1 MTRQTVSVYKSCFG
15 LGSPPETRSVL
26 VCSQKLK
33 DVESIVKIVELNGDD
48 LVKDYS
54 DEIERMLGSK
64 MKSVK
69 VRTRRR
75 LQSKPVCT
83 GWMDQCT
90 DQQKPS
96 FEASPFCH
104 HCSNHSDNFL
114 SHQTNQEP
122 VWPLHEAS
130 VCICWGEA
138 SSASHQLLLLLLL
151 LRAALVVLVSTA
163 TTSGAQSGIWDL
175 FKIVVVFLSIREEMH
190 FLVSNTEGA
199 CPELWNQNC
208 VETELQGLTAV
219 VALSSGSYVTWW
231 RCIRHNFIVQSWNC
245 F

>member
-96 FEASPFCH
+96 LETSPFCH

-138 SSASHQLLLLLLL
+138 SSASHQLLLLLL
-151 LRAALVVLVSTA
+151 RAAEVVLVSTA

-175 FKIVVVFLSIREEMH
+175 FKIVVVFYLSVKKCISLCQTLRARVQNYGPKTVWKRSCRVW
-190 FLVSNTEGA
+190 L
-199 CPELWNQNC
+199 LWS
-208 VETELQGLTAV
+208 LTALV
-219 VALSSGSYVTWW
+219 LM
-231 RCIRHNFIVQSWNC
+231 
-245 F
+245 

>member
-1 MTRQTVSVYKSCFG
+1 MLRIIFCDPLLSLIMTRQTVSVYKSCFG

-90 DQQKPS
+90 DQQKP
-96 FEASPFCH
+96 
-104 HCSNHSDNFL
+104 L
-114 SHQTNQEP
+114 SLLK
-122 VWPLHEAS
+122 PLHSAITVQTIQIIFCLIKPIKSPSDLCMKHLCAS
-130 VCICWGEA
+130 VEGK
-138 SSASHQLLLLLLL
+138 LP
-151 LRAALVVLVSTA
+151 LRH
-163 TTSGAQSGIWDL
+163 TS
-175 FKIVVVFLSIREEMH
+175 
-190 FLVSNTEGA
+190 
-199 CPELWNQNC
+199 CC
-208 VETELQGLTAV
+208 
-219 VALSSGSYVTWW
+219 
-231 RCIRHNFIVQSWNC
+231 CC
-245 F
+245 CCC

>member
-1 MTRQTVSVYKSCFG
+1 MWKHPEVKQITSGPGLDEKRRETLLRIIFCDPLLSLIMTRQTVSVYKSCFG

-90 DQQKPS
+90 DQQKP
-96 FEASPFCH
+96 
-104 HCSNHSDNFL
+104 L
-114 SHQTNQEP
+114 SLLK
-122 VWPLHEAS
+122 PLHSAITVQTIHIIFCLIKPIKSPSDLCMKHLCAS
-130 VCICWGEA
+130 VEGK
-138 SSASHQLLLLLLL
+138 LP
-151 LRAALVVLVSTA
+151 LRH
-163 TTSGAQSGIWDL
+163 TS
-175 FKIVVVFLSIREEMH
+175 
-190 FLVSNTEGA
+190 
-199 CPELWNQNC
+199 CC
-208 VETELQGLTAV
+208 
-219 VALSSGSYVTWW
+219 
-231 RCIRHNFIVQSWNC
+231 CC
-245 F
+245 C